1 MDNGINEEI
10 EVQIVVDKL
19 IMDME
24 MKIIIEEDYI
34 IIINNQEEDH
44 VVVDIIIHMVEVN
57 DRILNIIEVEEDI
70 EAIVEVV
77 FVVIITIIMQMDI
90 KHPLNINKFI
100 QLLHLNNNNSV
111 INVFFFF
118 PVE

>member
-57 DRILNIIEVEEDI
+57 DSIINIIEVEEDI

-77 FVVIITIIMQMDI
+77 FVVIIIIMQMDI
-90 KHPLNINKFI
+90 KTPLNINKFI
-100 QLLHLNNNNSV
+100 QLLHLNNNNSL